1 MKKMLIFI
9 TTLTMAFLM
18 LCTVCAAAPQESNSN
33 NINNNINISNDASK
47 NKAAILL
54 MGSNDFISTHY
65 FTMIKEQFSKNNPH
79 AEQLAL
85 GSDIQGKYFEYRL
98 AKEFTGEQQ
107 PSEEDLPALSA
118 YLEADKVLV
127 MIVKDPVVE
136 KHNTFTLT
144 ASDEKYSATIQI
156 DALLVDNKQ
165 IIKKQTIS
173 NKDDSFYDELRAKR
187 GAFQKCLKELSA
199 VMLPL
204 F

>member
-1 MKKMLIFI
+1 MKKILIFI
-9 TTLTMAFLM
+9 TTITMAVLM
-18 LCTVCAAAPQESNSN
+18 LCAVCAAAPQESNSN
-33 NINNNINISNDASK
+33 SNNINISNDTSK

-107 PSEEDLPALSA
+107 PSEEDLPTLPA

-136 KHNTFTLT
+136 KHNAFTLT

-187 GAFQKCLKELSA
+187 GAFQKCLKELST